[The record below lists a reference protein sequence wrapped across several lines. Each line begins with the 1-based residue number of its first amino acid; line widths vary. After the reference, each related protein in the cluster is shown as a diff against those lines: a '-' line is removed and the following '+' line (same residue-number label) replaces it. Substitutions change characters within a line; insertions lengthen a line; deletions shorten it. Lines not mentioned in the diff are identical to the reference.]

1 MKRKEIL
8 SIIVL
13 VAILAGAAGYYAA
26 KANIFS
32 RYPISITPDTAKE
45 CREDADCPSSRYI
58 CEATLGTGTLCPSD
72 DPSCV
77 PASIIVEG
85 VCKLK
90 EGNAC
95 RADADCAA
103 GFLCHA
109 GTCTSPGGRDC
120 SGPND
125 TSCPTDFEC
134 AAKCGPPVPRG
145 NEPHPGYFCKL
156 KGYQRPCP
164 ICLASNTEISTPQGE
179 RNVKDIKVGMKVWS
193 LNEKGEKVESAVV
206 RVAKTP
212 APSAHK
218 VVHLVLADG
227 REVWVSPS
235 HPTAEGKTAG
245 ELKIGEIY
253 DGAQIKSAELVPYW
267 DGATYDILPD
277 TASGLYWANGILL
290 KSTLLP

>member
-1 MKRKEIL
+1 
-8 SIIVL
+8 
-13 VAILAGAAGYYAA
+13 
-26 KANIFS
+26 
-32 RYPISITPDTAKE
+32 
-45 CREDADCPSSRYI
+45 
-58 CEATLGTGTLCPSD
+58 
-72 DPSCV
+72 
-77 PASIIVEG
+77 
-85 VCKLK
+85 
-90 EGNAC
+90 
-95 RADADCAA
+95 
-103 GFLCHA
+103 
-109 GTCTSPGGRDC
+109 
-120 SGPND
+120 
-125 TSCPTDFEC
+125 
-134 AAKCGPPVPRG
+134 
-145 NEPHPGYFCKL
+145 
-156 KGYQRPCP
+156 
-164 ICLASNTEISTPQGE
+164 
-179 RNVKDIKVGMKVWS
+179 MKVWS